1 MYNVHFPG
9 LGINVKIDPVAFR
22 LGNFEIKWYGIIIA
36 VGFLLAFLY
45 VMKSC
50 RKFNMNQDKF
60 IDCVIV
66 GIIGGIIGAR
76 LYYVIF
82 STSSEFVN
90 NPVSIF
96 YIRQGGLGIYGGIIG
111 GLLCAWLIAKLHKIS
126 VPAVFDLASLGFLI
140 GQAIGRW
147 GNFVNQEAFGSKTN
161 LPWRMVSENTELIV
175 SGGVHP
181 CFLYESLWCV
191 IGFILLHI
199 FSRKFR
205 RYDGQTFLLYLLWYG
220 VGRFFIEGFRTD
232 SLITPVVPLRV
243 SQVVAAATVVVS
255 IVLMIVFR
263 KRTSLTG
270 CGLPKIMELNSIVIE
285 VPKKKTVVETIDD
298 DGASTIF
305 ENAEDMKKAETG
317 NSTEEDS
324 GESSLDSADD
334 SDNVSQPAEEPV
346 QEEETS
352 SEDKA

>member
-140 GQAIGRW
+140 G
-147 GNFVNQEAFGSKTN
+147 
-161 LPWRMVSENTELIV
+161 
-175 SGGVHP
+175 
-181 CFLYESLWCV
+181 
-191 IGFILLHI
+191 
-199 FSRKFR
+199 
-205 RYDGQTFLLYLLWYG
+205 
-220 VGRFFIEGFRTD
+220 
-232 SLITPVVPLRV
+232 
-243 SQVVAAATVVVS
+243 
-255 IVLMIVFR
+255 
-263 KRTSLTG
+263 
-270 CGLPKIMELNSIVIE
+270 
-285 VPKKKTVVETIDD
+285 
-298 DGASTIF
+298 
-305 ENAEDMKKAETG
+305 
-317 NSTEEDS
+317 
-324 GESSLDSADD
+324 
-334 SDNVSQPAEEPV
+334 
-346 QEEETS
+346 
-352 SEDKA
+352 